1 MADMTN
7 AASASV
13 PSAAPSSSLSATGAA
28 ALSASSSPADGW
40 LTAAKDDI
48 DQWAAVMPK
57 DADGTPIDWQ
67 WVRSL
72 DLAGG
77 IGHASDADFAPGAA
91 GTDAHDLLAADY
103 AVRDRLESIIAQCS
117 TAFMTDFDRLIASYR
132 LPRALAYA
140 NRRLA
145 DEIALLIDRGVAEG
159 HWTVHDEQRGR
170 VSVPVLVPTDG
181 TDVADIQD
189 RTADIDE
196 ARSTR
201 RKARMNQERAGRS
214 GMAQANL
221 DAAVA
226 VAAGGPATGMAPTSA
241 KDADAAAARRAADY
255 GRPDWRSPYLP
266 GRDVADVIGIDI
278 ETTGTDPARD
288 YIIDVGFEC
297 MDVSAGQSADPSAT
311 PGAPGAPAA
320 SDAGYRYERE
330 SYAADGAYGQA
341 RLPFGVTARAA
352 RHGNPFIARLTG
364 IDIAERGPGS
374 GIRLFDEW
382 PAAQRGL
389 LMRLEQRPYVA
400 HNATFEH
407 KFFMLAIAGYAES
420 YRAGRITI
428 IDTMPMSR
436 QWDPGSAPDDAHPYG
451 DNRLESYARRQG
463 ALSEDEA
470 ERHLGLED
478 AHIMLVAMRRHLAD
492 LRVDGRGPWG
502 ADGRGGVGGKR
513 CGRRY

>member
-1 MADMTN
+1 MAGMTN

-13 PSAAPSSSLSATGAA
+13 PSAPSSVPSATAA
-28 ALSASSSPADGW
+28 ASSASPSPVYDW

-57 DADGTPIDWQ
+57 DADGAPIDWR

-77 IGHASDADFAPGAA
+77 VGRATDADLEPGAS
-91 GTDAHDLLAADY
+91 GDSAHDLLAADY
-103 AVRDRLESIIAQCS
+103 AVRDRLEAIIAQCS

-145 DEIALLIDRGVAEG
+145 DEIALLVDRGVAEG

-196 ARSTR
+196 ARSAR
-201 RKARMNQERAGRS
+201 RKTRMSQERSGQS
-214 GMAQANL
+214 GMARANL
-221 DAAVA
+221 GAAVA
-226 VAAGGPATGMAPTSA
+226 VAAGRPADGAAASAVSADTG
-241 KDADAAAARRAADY
+241 ADEAAARRIADY
-255 GRPDWRSPYLP
+255 GRPDWRSHYLP

-297 MDVSAGQSADPSAT
+297 MDVSAGPSAT
-311 PGAPGAPAA
+311 AVANPEADAQAA
-320 SDAGYRYERE
+320 AGGYRYERE

-364 IDIAERGPGS
+364 IDIAERGPES
-374 GIRLFDEW
+374 DIRLFDEW

-389 LMRLEQRPYVA
+389 LTRLEQRPYVA

-407 KFFMLAIAGYAES
+407 KFFMLTIAGYAES
-420 YRAGRITI
+420 YRAGHITI

-451 DNRLESYARRQG
+451 DNRLESYAKRQS
-463 ALSEDEA
+463 ALPANES

-492 LRVDGRGPWG
+492 LRADGRGPWG